1 MKQTIRFNTF
11 ETNSSSTHNIV
22 IIPDD
27 QWDKWSSDEL
37 FYLRDEYGYY
47 GKKLL
52 ELNNNSRYFTKEFLE
67 NCTLFEEADKIP
79 LKKDYE
85 YIDVYNQALRKWCYH
100 LDFITFT
107 LWDENEL
114 EEDITEYT
122 TPKGEKLRIL
132 CKYGFDY

>member
-37 FYLRDEYGYY
+37 FYLKYDSGHYS
-47 GKKLL
+47 KKLL

-85 YIDVYNQALRKWCYH
+85 YIDVYNQALRKWRYD

>member
-11 ETNSSSTHNIV
+11 ETNSSSTHSIV

-27 QWDKWSSDEL
+27 QWDKWLSNEL
-37 FYLRDEYGYY
+37 FYLQYDFGYY
-47 GKKLL
+47 NKKLL

-67 NCTLFEEADKIP
+67 NCSLFEEADKMP
-79 LKKDYE
+79 LKKDYQNIE
-85 YIDVYNQALRKWCYH
+85 KYEQALREWCED
-100 LDFITFT
+100 LDFIIFNR
-107 LWDENEL
+107 WDEKEL

-132 CKYGFDY
+132 CKYGFDG